1 MFVRYKK
8 MLHKLDSRHLTNHVI
23 KSILGIVIGLSCVG
37 IGTKAY
43 AWQEVYNA
51 RITDYECLRDTC
63 TLTINKEHYTTRS
76 TASCIARTFAWNQRD
91 ESHIYRLVREAYRTN
106 SRVRLR
112 YSEYRCYDARSE
124 GGERYMSLIDIW
136 LQ

>member
-1 MFVRYKK
+1 
-8 MLHKLDSRHLTNHVI
+8 MLYTAGVHKLTKPFI
-23 KSILGIVIGLSCVG
+23 KSILGLLIGVSCFG

-51 RITDYECLRDTC
+51 RVIDYGCLRDTC
-63 TLTINKEHYTTRS
+63 MLTINKDHYVTRS
-76 TASCIARTFAWNQRD
+76 TASCTVRTFAWNRRE

>member
-1 MFVRYKK
+1 
-8 MLHKLDSRHLTNHVI
+8 MLHTSDNHHLTRPLI
-23 KSILGIVIGLSCVG
+23 KSILGIAIGLSCFG

-51 RITDYECLRDTC
+51 RIVDYECLRDAC
-63 TLTINKEHYTTRS
+63 TLTINKDHDITTS
-76 TASCIARTFAWNQRD
+76 TASCTVRTFAWNQRE

-124 GGERYMSLIDIW
+124 GGERHMSLMDIW

>member
-1 MFVRYKK
+1 MIYTAGV
-8 MLHKLDSRHLTNHVI
+8 HKRSKPFI
-23 KSILGIVIGLSCVG
+23 KSILGLVIGLSCFGV
-37 IGTKAY
+37 GTKAY

-51 RITDYECLRDTC
+51 RITDYGCLRDTC
-63 TLTINKEHYTTRS
+63 TLTINNNHDITTS
-76 TASCIARTFAWNQRD
+76 TASCVRRTFAWNRQ
-91 ESHIYRLVREAYRTN
+91 EEPHIYGLVREAYRTN

-124 GGERYMSLIDIW
+124 GGEQYMSLVDIW